1 MGAVAVGLEEQ
12 NTFLQ
17 SAVVVRSHLILIL
30 EKCFEWRKKKV
41 VALSAIAT
49 ANS

>member
-12 NTFLQ
+12 YRFYQ
-17 SAVVVRSHLILIL
+17 SAVVVRSHLTLVL
-30 EKCFEWRKKKV
+30 EKCFEWWKKS
-41 VALSAIAT
+41 AADLSTDAT